1 MTPSGRGTAL
11 DNPYYYPDTQ
21 VLRNL
26 FGYTD
31 PRLLAEVESAATTW
45 RLAELAVEQVAG
57 DFGFTHLQ
65 DIHYYLLQDVY
76 EWAGEIRT
84 VRSFAGNTGIEH
96 DSPESIEAGIAE
108 NFENLAA
115 ADHLR
120 GLDHAEF
127 TTALAQYWGD
137 LTLLHPFVDGN
148 SRTQKVFVD
157 QLARQAGWAID
168 WREVNVGALQSAR
181 TFSFV
186 DQGKIL
192 GDILGPVIVEKDS
205 IPVDAV
211 AAPGRDT
218 LTTVQE
224 HWVAMIE
231 HAENRFDEPYTWST
245 QHAVANVQHQP
256 EPTPPPVAEH
266 RELPEYESSWQQPY
280 WTPDTGHNMTP
291 GHTMSDPGSRPEGP
305 RL

>member
-11 DNPYYYPDTQ
+11 DNPYYYSDTQ

-31 PRLLAEVESAATTW
+31 PRLLSEVESAATTW
-45 RLAELAVEQVAG
+45 RLAELAVEPVAG

-108 NFENLAA
+108 NFANLAA
-115 ADHLR
+115 ADYLL

-127 TTALAQYWGD
+127 TTALAEYWGD

-157 QLARQAGWAID
+157 QLAHQAGWAID
-168 WREVNVGALQSAR
+168 WREINVGALQSAR

-205 IPVDAV
+205 IPVDVV
-211 AAPGRDT
+211 AAPGRDA

-245 QHAVANVQHQP
+245 QHIVADVDHQP
-256 EPTPPPVAEH
+256 EPTPAAGAEH

-280 WTPDTGHNMTP
+280 WIPDTGHNMTI
-291 GHTMSDPGSRPEGP
+291 GHTMSHPGSRPEGP